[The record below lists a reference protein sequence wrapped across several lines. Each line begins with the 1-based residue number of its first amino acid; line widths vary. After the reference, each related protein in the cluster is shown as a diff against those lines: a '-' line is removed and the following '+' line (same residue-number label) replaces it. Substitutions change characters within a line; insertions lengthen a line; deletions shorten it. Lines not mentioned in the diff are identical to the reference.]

1 MTQNPGFKKKPGFKK
16 VSYNNLTQTL
26 YTNRFSM
33 THRHETIIAGQYY
46 HLYNRGVNRQ
56 PIFCGQENW
65 IYFLQKLRAYF
76 QPDLAEIVAYC
87 LMPNHYH
94 ILFYAKTDDIGKHI
108 IHPLTVSYSKSFNR
122 YNGRTGPLFEGSYK
136 TILIDKDEYLIHLSK
151 YIHLNPVTARLVS
164 QPEDWL
170 FSSYRD
176 FAGLRKGTLCYPEV
190 ILGQF
195 RFKEEYADF
204 VKAEQKMDSNLARL
218 LLE

>member
-1 MTQNPGFKKKPGFKK
+1 MA
-16 VSYNNLTQTL
+16 
-26 YTNRFSM
+26 
-33 THRHETIIAGQYY
+33 HRHETIIAGQYY

-56 PIFCGQENW
+56 PIFCCQENW
-65 IYFLQKLRAYF
+65 IYFLQRLRAYF

-176 FAGLRKGTLCYPEV
+176 YIGLRKGTLCYSEV

-195 RFKEEYADF
+195 RSKEEYAAF
-204 VKAEQKMDSNLARL
+204 VKAEQRMDSNLTRL
-218 LLE
+218 LLEQQGN